1 MRAREIGKN
10 QFSKV
15 LFFSFFAT
23 FFKKRVF
30 HLLCSM
36 IRQQQ
41 QQQQQSVKDVEDKLR
56 VVGSGTK
63 FGEEEKFEGVTKKS
77 NGGTLKVNFAHFYF

>member
-1 MRAREIGKN
+1 
-10 QFSKV
+10 
-15 LFFSFFAT
+15 
-23 FFKKRVF
+23 
-30 HLLCSM
+30 M

-41 QQQQQSVKDVEDKLR
+41 QQQQQSVKDAEDKLR
-56 VVGSGTK
+56 VVGSETK